1 MIYYRNIG
9 QIKAMT
15 FDLDDT
21 LYDNYPYIIRAE
33 HALIG
38 FLGSFADDPSH
49 SHPGYWRD
57 HRRATLKK
65 KPELH
70 SDMGML
76 RREVLTSG
84 IQAFGHSGH
93 ALKSAV
99 DEAFDFFYFERS
111 NFQVSTEV
119 TDILSKL
126 GERWPLVAITNGNV
140 NLEQIGIADY
150 FQKSFHASLAFP
162 MKPNSAMFD
171 AAKKLLGLPAESI
184 LHVGDNLEKDVL
196 GAKKAG
202 FMSAWYA
209 ENRAMSLSGEDV
221 TVLPDI
227 QLQHLSELCDLN

>member
-1 MIYYRNIG
+1 MIYYRKTG

-33 HALIG
+33 HALIE
-38 FLGSFADDPSH
+38 FLGSFADDPAH
-49 SHPGYWRD
+49 SHADYWRR
-57 HRRATLKK
+57 HKRITLQQ
-65 KPELH
+65 KPNLH
-70 SDMGML
+70 SDMGLL

-84 IQAFGHSGH
+84 LQAFGHSGP
-93 ALKSAV
+93 ALKNAV

-111 NFQVSTEV
+111 NFQVSEDV
-119 TDILSKL
+119 TRILSEL

-162 MKPNSAMFD
+162 MKPSSAMFN
-171 AAKKLLGLPAESI
+171 AAQQLLNLPSNSI

-209 ENRAMSLSGEDV
+209 DNRNMNLQNEDV

-227 QLQHLSELCDLN
+227 QLQHLSELCTL

>member
-1 MIYYRNIG
+1 MIYYRKIG

-21 LYDNYPYIIRAE
+21 LYDNHPYIMRAE
-33 HALIG
+33 HALID
-38 FLGSFADDPSH
+38 FLGQFADDPSR
-49 SHPGYWRD
+49 SDPAYWRE
-57 HRRATLKK
+57 HKRSTLQQQ
-65 KPELH
+65 PNLH
-70 SDMGML
+70 SDMGLL

-84 IQAFGHSGH
+84 LQAFGHSGQV
-93 ALKSAV
+93 LKNAV
-99 DEAFDFFYFERS
+99 DEAFDYFYFQRS
-111 NFQVSTEV
+111 NFQVSEEV
-119 TDILSKL
+119 TTILTTL
-126 GERWPLVAITNGNV
+126 AERWPLVAITNGNV

-162 MKPNSAMFD
+162 MKPSSAMFD
-171 AAKKLLGLPAESI
+171 AARQLLKLPSESI

-209 ENRAMSLSGEDV
+209 DNRPMRITNEDV

-227 QLQHLSELCDLN
+227 QLQHLTELCHL

>member
-1 MIYYRNIG
+1 MIYYRKIG
-9 QIKAMT
+9 DIKALT

-33 HALIG
+33 HALIE
-38 FLGSFADDPSH
+38 FLGGFAPEPSH
-49 SHPGYWRD
+49 SHPGYWRE
-57 HRRATLKK
+57 HRLSTLKN

-84 IQAFGHSGH
+84 IQAFGHSGQ

-111 NFQVSTEV
+111 NFKVAEEV
-119 TDILSKL
+119 TQTLSKL

-171 AAKKLLGLPAESI
+171 AAQQLLKMPRESI

-209 ENRAMSLSGEDV
+209 VNRPMRLSSEDV

-227 QLQHLSELCDLN
+227 QLEHLSELCDL